1 MKKAILAMIMSAGL
15 AATPALAQNETD
27 GQNKDDE
34 SAAEAARQGI
44 ESLMR
49 ALELVIDSIPMF
61 ELPELLPNGDIIIR
75 RIDPEDGDDREEG
88 EDDEMID
95 ETRT

>member
-1 MKKAILAMIMSAGL
+1 MKKAILAMVMSAGL
-15 AATPALAQNETD
+15 AVTPALAQSELD
-27 GQNKDDE
+27 GQDKDDE
-34 SAAEAARQGI
+34 SAAEAARQGV

-75 RIDPEDGDDREEG
+75 RVHPDDEDGDDTGDEEDAI
-88 EDDEMID
+88 E
-95 ETRT
+95 ETDT